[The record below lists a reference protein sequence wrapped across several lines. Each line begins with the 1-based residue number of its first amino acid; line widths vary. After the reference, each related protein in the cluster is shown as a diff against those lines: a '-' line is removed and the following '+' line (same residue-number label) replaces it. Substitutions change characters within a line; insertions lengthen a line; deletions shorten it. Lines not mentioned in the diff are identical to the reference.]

1 MINLFK
7 KMKKEKGS
15 VTLFVLIA
23 CMFMIII
30 LLIVNIGIMNKN
42 RSEEKKIEEIA
53 KQYNQNETDLN
64 NAYEKI
70 VDENE
75 YITKGELIE
84 IIYPV
89 GSIYISTNN
98 QNPGEYLGGKWESYG
113 EGRTIVGAGTGTDSN
128 NVQKVFEINETGGEY
143 EHTLTVNEMPLH
155 NHRIFITANSYTA
168 VSGGDY
174 LTTTSASSSSIVTS
188 GRNLGITQ
196 ENGGN
201 QSHNNIQPYVVT
213 YIWKRVS

>member
-1 MINLFK
+1 
-7 KMKKEKGS
+7 MKKEKGS
-15 VTLFVLIA
+15 VTLFILIA
-23 CMFMIII
+23 CMFMIVI
-30 LLIVNIGIMNKN
+30 LLIVNIGVMNKN
-42 RSEEKKIEEIA
+42 GSEEKKIEEIA

-75 YITKGELIE
+75 YVTKGELIE

-89 GSIYISTNN
+89 GSIYITTNG
-98 QNPGEYLGGKWESYG
+98 QNPGEYLGGEWESYG

-143 EHTLTVNEMPLH
+143 EHTLTGNEMPAH
-155 NHRIFITANSYTA
+155 NHRIFVTANSYEA
-168 VSGGDY
+168 ILGGDY

-188 GRNLGITQ
+188 GRSEGRTK
-196 ENGGN
+196 ENGGS

>member
-1 MINLFK
+1 
-7 KMKKEKGS
+7 MKKEKGS

-23 CMFMIII
+23 CMFMIVI
-30 LLIVNIGIMNKN
+30 LLIVNIGVMNKN
-42 RSEEKKIEEIA
+42 GSEEKKIEEIA

-75 YITKGELIE
+75 YVTKGELIE

-89 GSIYISTNN
+89 GSIYITTNG
-98 QNPGEYLGGKWESYG
+98 QNPGEYLGGEWESYG

-143 EHTLTVNEMPLH
+143 EHTLTVNEMP
-155 NHRIFITANSYTA
+155 NHYHQYYRQYVGSGYNDYNNRTLASNGQ
-168 VSGGDY
+168 VSGGNPP
-174 LTTTSASSSSIVTS
+174 SADTNAV
-188 GRNLGITQ
+188 
-196 ENGGN
+196 GGN
-201 QSHNNIQPYVVT
+201 QPHNNMQPYIVT
-213 YIWKRVS
+213 YIWKRIS